1 MEANSTKNR
10 VFSLLI
16 LGLAAFFFC
25 TGFYFKNRSG
35 RKDIPDLCKLY
46 GSVYIESS
54 PGFADYRVYVDQVE
68 GFADLLVYKETNP
81 GLATANGLWHITDAR
96 GFADFTIYLDQ
107 SRGFAD
113 FSICYT
119 PNRGFAGCRN
129 K

>member
-1 MEANSTKNR
+1 MINFKNKHLFQILILS
-10 VFSLLI
+10 VFSLTFGYGWMLKS
-16 LGLAAFFFC
+16 APRA
-25 TGFYFKNRSG
+25 KE
-35 RKDIPDLCKLY
+35 IPDLCKLY

-54 PGFADYRVYVDQVE
+54 PGFADYRVYVDHVE
-68 GFADLLVYKETNP
+68 GFADLLVFKEQNP
-81 GLATANGLWHITDAR
+81 GLATANGLWHFTDAR

-119 PNRGFAGCRN
+119 PTRGFAGCRN